1 MKTPSKSILVKF
13 AKAKK
18 NGSYQDFYTLATT
31 DKIGGFTAKIVDE
44 LPQTGDPS
52 IIYLILKEES
62 EEGNI
67 YDEWMWVLGPD
78 NIYAWEHI
86 GATNEVTLEVDD
98 TMSDESENPVQNKV
112 IKTYVDDSVSGKQ
125 DTLTAGDGIDIIDDT
140 IKATNTGKARV
151 LTTDDYNY
159 PTDNPTRVALWLLE
173 PGLYHWGSDISVY
186 GSVSYNYTGTPGTA
200 LVMRGQ
206 SSDSVATILTINASN
221 NRAIYSVNLVNGVPA
236 GTVGGI
242 LVTGDIK
249 DNLNSTASNQA
260 LSANQGK
267 VLNDKIGG
275 DLSNLTTTDKTSII
289 NAINELV
296 AQIGNIATT
305 LHILNNGGES

>member
-44 LPQTGDPS
+44 LPLTGDSS

-78 NIYAWEHI
+78 NTYAWEHI

-151 LTTDDYNY
+151 LTTADYNW
-159 PTDNPTRVALWLLE
+159 PTDNPDRIVLGMLE
-173 PGLYHWGSDISVY
+173 PGLYQFGENDMYWQFFQSNIRWQGDISQTFLIQEYSDVNRGRRY
-186 GSVSYNYTGTPGTA
+186 KLIFIPTSNGMDYTIVGTNWSVVPRTTLMP
-200 LVMRGQ
+200 
-206 SSDSVATILTINASN
+206 AT
-221 NRAIYSVNLVNGVPA
+221 
-236 GTVGGI
+236 
-242 LVTGDIK
+242 
-249 DNLNSTASNQA
+249 DNLTSTSTTTP
-260 LSANQGK
+260 LSANQGR